1 MSRAGWRAIA
11 FDLDGTLVDSRRDL
25 AAAVNLV
32 RRDLG
37 LAALP
42 LGTVVGMVGEG
53 ARKLMERAL
62 GPDFE
67 RVGADAAVARFLARY
82 EPICTRE
89 TAPYPGLAELLA
101 ELAGA
106 LPLGVLTNKPER
118 PARLILEHLGWSAWF
133 RAVVGGDTLA
143 ERKPRPQGLL
153 ELAQRFAVAPGELLL
168 IGDSRIDADTAA
180 AAGAPFLFVE
190 WGFGLG
196 SDSCPEVRLRA
207 RHAGELRARLRAG
220 AAAPADTPQ

>member
-1 MSRAGWRAIA
+1 MSPAGWRAVA

-32 RRDLG
+32 RADLG
-37 LAALP
+37 LGALP
-42 LGTVVGMVGEG
+42 LDDIVSMVGEG

-67 RVGADAAVARFLARY
+67 QIGADAAVARFLARY

-89 TAPYPGLAELLA
+89 TVSYPGVAELLA
-101 ELAGA
+101 ELAGTF
-106 LPLGVLTNKPER
+106 PLGVLTNKPER

-143 ERKPRPQGLL
+143 ERKPGPQGLL
-153 ELAQRFAVAPGELLL
+153 ELATRFGVAPGELLL
-168 IGDSRIDADTAA
+168 VGDSRIDADTAA

-196 SDSCPEVRLRA
+196 KDSCPEVRLRA
-207 RHAGELRARLRAG
+207 RDAGELRARLCPA
-220 AAAPADTPQ
+220 AAAPADAPQ